1 MSQQFCGDKAHKY
14 KDWQSDGTNP
24 WVGW

>member
-1 MSQQFCGDKAHKY
+1 MSQQFCGDKAYKY